1 MSFDVIATEPFE
13 KKLKRLAKKYKTLVS
28 DLAPVIDELSENPTL
43 GTPTALKGTSQENY
57 YLLTG
62 GSTCRNGGS
71 TSQEFI
77 LLPETK
83 TFCYVLK
90 AASALFC
97 LPRRPVQCSA
107 GVGAGSGSAPMYAVC

>member
-28 DLAPVIDELSENPTL
+28 DLAPVIDELTENPTL

-62 GSTCRNGGS
+62 GSTS
-71 TSQEFI
+71 PEFI
-77 LLPETK
+77 ISNKIQTM
-83 TFCYVLK
+83 FHRFNK
-90 AASALFC
+90 AFA
-97 LPRRPVQCSA
+97 RPN
-107 GVGAGSGSAPMYAVC
+107 

>member
-13 KKLKRLAKKYKTLVS
+13 KKLKRLAKKYKTLAS
-28 DLAPVIDELSENPTL
+28 DLAPVIDELTENPTL

-71 TSQEFI
+71 TSPEFTMRFYI
-77 LLPETK
+77 FRICLLVFTVE
-83 TFCYVLK
+83 L
-90 AASALFC
+90 
-97 LPRRPVQCSA
+97 
-107 GVGAGSGSAPMYAVC
+107 